1 MVLKAYKYRI
11 YPTKTQEVLL
21 VKHFGCARYIYNY
34 GLERKIK
41 SYAET
46 QKSLSR
52 FAIQSDLPKLKR
64 AEETKWLA
72 EVNSLSLHAALL
84 NLDRAFTRFFKE
96 KQGFPKFKSKHDN
109 NQSFQVPQNTT
120 VDFDT
125 HKVSIPKF
133 KEDIKCKFDRRFRG
147 KIKTSTVSRTPTG
160 KYFISILVETDVY
173 PVNKAPIDENKAVG
187 VDLGIKTFATLS
199 DGTEIQN
206 PKNLKKSLK
215 KLKRMQRSVSRKV
228 KGSNSRRKAVKLL
241 AIQYEKVTNRRKDFL
256 HKASRFLIDHYDT
269 ICLET
274 LAAANMMK
282 NHRLAQALSDISLGK
297 FNTYMDY
304 KAEWYGKNIIRIGR
318 FEPSSKMCSCGHI
331 YKELTLKDR
340 VWTCPVCGSV
350 NQRDLLAAN
359 NIKKFAF
366 KSNNTAGTVGI
377 YAGGDMKPVMEA
389 APEITQADVGETHT
403 SLACGYFIKEQQNE
417 H

>member
-1 MVLKAYKYRI
+1 MMLKAYKYRI
-11 YPTKTQEVLL
+11 YPTKDQEVLL
-21 VKHFGCARYIYNY
+21 AKHFGCARYIYNY

-46 QKSLSR
+46 QKSISR
-52 FAIQSDLPKLKR
+52 FTIQSDLPKLKKS
-64 AEETKWLA
+64 EDTKWLS
-72 EVNSLSLHAALL
+72 EVNSLSLQAALL
-84 NLDRAFTRFFKE
+84 NLDMAFTRFFKE
-96 KQGFPKFKSKHDN
+96 KKGFPKFKSKHDH

-120 VDFDT
+120 VDYE
-125 HKVSIPKF
+125 HKRVSIPKF
-133 KEDIKCKFDRRFRG
+133 KEGIKCKFDRRFSG
-147 KIKTSTVSRTPTG
+147 KIKTSTVRKTPTG
-160 KYFISILVETDVY
+160 KYFISMLVETDETI
-173 PVNKAPIDENKAVG
+173 PNKKPIDENKAVG

-228 KGSNSRRKAVKLL
+228 KGSNSRKKAVKLL
-241 AIQYEKVTNRRKDFL
+241 AIQHEKVTNRRKDFL
-256 HKASRFLIDHYDT
+256 HKTSSFLVNHYDT

-274 LAAANMMK
+274 LSAKNMMQ
-282 NHRLAQALSDISLGK
+282 NHKLAQALSDISIGT
-297 FNTYMDY
+297 FNAYMNY

-340 VWTCPVCGSV
+340 VWTCPCCGSV

-366 KSNNTAGTVGI
+366 KSNNTARTVGI
-377 YAGGDMKPVMEA
+377 YAEDTMNPSGGAASEA
-389 APEITQADVGETHT
+389 IHADDVETHP
-403 SLACGYFIKEQQNE
+403 SLACG
-417 H
+417 

>member
-1 MVLKAYKYRI
+1 MMLKAYKYRL
-11 YPTKTQEVLL
+11 YPTKSQEVLL
-21 VKHFGCARYIYNY
+21 AKHFGCARYIYNY

-46 QKSLSR
+46 QKSISR
-52 FAIQSDLPKLKR
+52 FTIQADLPKLKKS
-64 AEETKWLA
+64 EDTKWLS
-72 EVNSLSLHAALL
+72 EVNSLSLQASLL
-84 NLDRAFTRFFKE
+84 NLDMAFTRFFKE
-96 KQGFPKFKSKHDN
+96 KKGFPKFKSKHDH

-120 VDFDT
+120 VDYDL
-125 HKVSIPKF
+125 KRISIPKF
-133 KEDIKCKFDRRFRG
+133 KEGIKCKFDRRFSG

-160 KYFISILVETDVY
+160 KYFISILVETDETI
-173 PVNKAPIDENKAVG
+173 PNKKPIDENKAVG

-215 KLKRMQRSVSRKV
+215 KLKRMQRSVSRKI
-228 KGSNSRRKAVKLL
+228 KGSNSRKKAVNLL
-241 AIQYEKVTNRRKDFL
+241 AIQHEKVTNRRKDFL
-256 HKASRFLIDHYDT
+256 HKTSRFLVDRYDT

-274 LAAANMMK
+274 LSAKNMMK
-282 NHRLAQALSDISLGK
+282 NHKLTQALFDISIGT
-297 FNTYMDY
+297 FNAYMDY

-340 VWTCPVCGSV
+340 VWTCPCCGSV
-350 NQRDLLAAN
+350 NHRDFLAAN

-366 KSNNTAGTVGI
+366 KSNNTARTVGI
-377 YAGGDMKPVMEA
+377 YAGGDMNPVREA
-389 APEITQADVGETHT
+389 APEIIHADVVETHT
-403 SLACGYFIKEQQNE
+403 SLTCG
-417 H
+417 

>member
-1 MVLKAYKYRI
+1 MMLKAYKYRI
-11 YPTKTQEVLL
+11 YPNKAQEVLL
-21 VKHFGCARYIYNY
+21 AKHFGCARYIYNY

-46 QKSLSR
+46 QKSVSR
-52 FAIQSDLPKLKR
+52 FTVQADLPRLKKV
-64 AEETKWLA
+64 ENTKWLA
-72 EVNSLSLHAALL
+72 EVNSLSLQAALL

-96 KQGFPKFKSKHDN
+96 KKGFPKFKSKHDN
-109 NQSFQVPQNTT
+109 RQSFQVPQNTG
-120 VDFDT
+120 VDYEA
-125 HKVSIPKF
+125 KRVYLPKF
-133 KEDIKCKFDRRFRG
+133 KEGIKCKFDRQFKG

-160 KYFISILVETDVY
+160 KYFISILVETNENSV
-173 PVNKAPIDENKAVG
+173 PKTPIDENKAIG

-206 PKNLKKSLK
+206 PKNFKKSLRR
-215 KLKRMQRSVSRKV
+215 LKRLQRSVSRKA
-228 KGSNSRRKAVKLL
+228 KGSNTRKKSVKLL
-241 AIQYEKVTNRRKDFL
+241 AIQYERVTNRRKDFL
-256 HKASRFLIDHYDT
+256 HKTSRFLIDHYDT

-274 LAAANMMK
+274 LSASNMVK
-282 NHRLAQALSDISLGK
+282 NHRLAQALSDISIGT
-297 FNTYMDY
+297 FNAYMDY
-304 KAEWYGKNIIRIGR
+304 KAEWYGKNIIRIGQ

-377 YAGGDMKPVMEA
+377 YAGGDMKPVRVA

-403 SLACGYFIKEQQNE
+403 SLACG
-417 H
+417 

>member
-1 MVLKAYKYRI
+1 MMLKAYKYRI

-21 VKHFGCARYIYNY
+21 VKHFGCTRYIYNY

-46 QKSLSR
+46 KKSLSR
-52 FAIQSDLPKLKR
+52 FTIQSDLPKLKK

-72 EVNSLSLHAALL
+72 EVNSLSLQVALL
-84 NLDRAFTRFFKE
+84 NLDMAFTRFFKE
-96 KQGFPKFKSKHDN
+96 KKGFPKFKSKHDH

-120 VDFDT
+120 VDYEC
-125 HKVSIPKF
+125 KRVYIPKF
-133 KEDIKCKFDRRFRG
+133 KEGIKCKFGRQFSG

-160 KYFISILVETDVY
+160 KYYISILVETNDTI
-173 PVNKAPIDENKAVG
+173 PSKAPIDENKAVG

-215 KLKRMQRSVSRKV
+215 RLKRLQRSISRKI
-228 KGSNSRRKAVKLL
+228 KGSNSRKNTVKLL
-241 AIQYEKVTNRRKDFL
+241 ARQYEKVTNRRKDFL
-256 HKASRFLIDHYDT
+256 HKTSKWLIDHYDT

-274 LAAANMMK
+274 LSAKNMMR
-282 NHRLAQALSDISLGK
+282 NHKLAQALSDISIGT
-297 FNTYMDY
+297 FNAYMDY

-340 VWTCPVCGSV
+340 VWTCPCCGAI
-350 NQRDLLAAN
+350 NKRDLLAAN

-366 KSNNTAGTVGI
+366 KQNNTARTTGI
-377 YAGGDMKPVMEA
+377 YAVETMNPTRGA
-389 APEITQADVGETHT
+389 ATETHT
-403 SLACGYFIKEQQNE
+403 SLVRG
-417 H
+417 